1 MVHAKNYKTVSAFVK
16 VMQKKPWPLFSGHGV
31 QDGPKK
37 LHTAFFAIT
46 LPTLNQFS

>member
-1 MVHAKNYKTVSAFVK
+1 VIDNCQHLLICSLWT
-16 VMQKKPWPLFSGHGV
+16 QDSGD
-31 QDGPKK
+31 QDIQGEPKK